1 MTHAS
6 PAAKR
11 LSLALAVLLLA
22 PLALVA
28 QADKSPKARGA
39 APAASLAADKGTFRI
54 LLDGQPVG
62 SEEFEI
68 SQDGRDWQARAT
80 SQITTADGTTTQVK
94 GTLRLTADGSPLR
107 YEWSTQGEKK
117 AGALVDFRSGV
128 ASATLLLENS
138 QPFEQQFTFDSPRIV
153 ILDNNLYHHYAILAR
168 LYDWSARGAQTFP
181 VLIPQEMTPGS
192 ITVESL
198 GAVSASRTGSRDPQ
212 SVEGKPLELLR
223 VRTPDLEVDLYLD
236 SARRLVQLAVPSSKA
251 LILRE

>member
-1 MTHAS
+1 MTHAF

-11 LSLALAVLLLA
+11 LSLALAILLLA
-22 PLALVA
+22 PLALLA
-28 QADKSPKARGA
+28 QGDKAPKARA
-39 APAASLAADKGTFRI
+39 ARPERSRGTVPATSLVADKGKFRI

-68 SQDGRDWQARAT
+68 SQPGRDWQARAT
-80 SQITTADGTTTQVK
+80 TQITTADGKSTQVK
-94 GTLRLTADGSPLR
+94 GTLRLAADGTPLR

-117 AGALVDFRSGV
+117 AGATVDFQGGV
-128 ASATLLLENS
+128 AQVVLLLENS

-181 VLIPQEMTPGS
+181 VLIPQEMIPGS
-192 ITVESL
+192 ITVESI
-198 GAVSASRTGSRDPQ
+198 GAQ
-212 SVEGKPLELLR
+212 SIEGKTLELLR
-223 VRTPDLEVDLYLD
+223 VRTPDLEIDLYLD